1 MQNIKWLFF
10 DLGSTLIDESEC
22 EEYRIRELLKQSNA
36 PSREVLERQMKEYAS
51 QNLLPYKD
59 AAKEFGL
66 ETTKWRHDLEKIYEC
81 VPYVLEK
88 LCPKYNL
95 GIIANQGLGAED
107 RLAGY
112 GIRQYFDVIVSSAET
127 GVSKPDLK
135 IFDIALKKAECSP
148 EEACMI
154 GDRLDNDIVPAA
166 KMGMYTI
173 WVRQGS
179 FKYGNVD
186 LAENKPDIIVEQIVD
201 ILSYL

>member
-1 MQNIKWLFF
+1 MAFF

-154 GDRLDNDIVPAA
+154 CDRLDNDIVPAA

-179 FKYGNVD
+179 LKYGNVD
-186 LAENKPDIIVEQIVD
+186 LAENRPDIIVEQIVD

>member
-127 GVSKPDLK
+127 GASKPDLK

-148 EEACMI
+148 EEAYMI

-186 LAENKPDIIVEQIVD
+186 LAENRPDIIVEQIVD